1 MERGVHTSPS
11 PFLYSILESLS
22 MTLTALLTYT
32 PQYVKISVNPS
43 NEQWKVERLIKN
55 NFFYTTPDAY
65 FNGKWQKGK
74 RVELFS
80 PLNKTLPFGLAKP
93 VIQLLKDHG
102 IVVKINNQVKT
113 IENQTNEKYSHHLPK
128 YPPRPYQELAIQAGI
143 NSRYGVI
150 EVPCGGGK
158 TLIAE
163 YIIAR
168 AKANVSVLVTDGATL
183 TDQTYEYIKSVF
195 PSHNV
200 YKWGDGA
207 RNNRVD
213 TSKPCIIVSTYH
225 SFDKLLT
232 HSLAEQISCIVVDE
246 CHRIAADMFSMVS
259 KRIPNPYIRIGLSAT
274 PERDNE
280 DTILVQGYLGECI
293 YKIDAEE
300 LIKDG
305 FLSRP
310 HVGTIQLAY
319 MSEDDLKSF
328 LKGRKTLII
337 TERVATVETFQEQ
350 FPFIDA
356 LTGTTSKPAFRA
368 RLQRFKE
375 AKEDVLVC
383 TRVLDTGIDIPDIDT
398 VIMYDIFKSS
408 VKAEQSLGRATRPYE
423 GKTHCQC
430 FIDVSTPKAKAV
442 YRTLKQTLFAKRSH
456 ILIQD

>member
-1 MERGVHTSPS
+1 
-11 PFLYSILESLS
+11 
-22 MTLTALLTYT
+22 MTLTAFLTYT
-32 PQYVKISVNPS
+32 PQFIKVSVSPS

-55 NFFYTTPDAY
+55 NFFYKTPDAY
-65 FNGKWQKGK
+65 FNGRWQMGK

-93 VIQLLKDHG
+93 LIQLLKDHG
-102 IVVKINNQVKT
+102 IIVKINNQVNQ
-113 IENQTNEKYSHHLPK
+113 IESNSHEKEATHSPKYS
-128 YPPRPYQELAIQAGI
+128 PRPYQELAIQAGLD
-143 NSRYGVI
+143 NRYGVI

-168 AKANVSVLVTDGATL
+168 AKAKVSVLVTDGASL

-195 PSHNV
+195 PEHNV
-200 YKWGDGA
+200 YKWGDGS
-207 RNNRVD
+207 RSNRVD

-225 SFDKLLT
+225 SLDKLLT
-232 HSLAEQISCIVVDE
+232 ESLAQQVSCVVVDE
-246 CHRIAADMFSMVS
+246 CHRIAAEMFSMVS

-293 YKIDAEE
+293 YRIDAEE

-319 MSEDDLKSF
+319 MSEEELKSF
-328 LKGRKTLII
+328 LKGRKCLII
-337 TERVATVETFQEQ
+337 TERVATVEKFQEQ
-350 FPFIDA
+350 FPFIDS
-356 LTGTTSKPAFRA
+356 LTGSSPKKEFKK
-368 RLQRFKE
+368 RLQEFKD
-375 AKEDVLVC
+375 AKEDVLVA

-398 VIMYDIFKSS
+398 VILYEVFKSS
-408 VKAEQSLGRATRPYE
+408 VKAEQTLGRATRPYE
-423 GKTHCQC
+423 GKTHCEC
-430 FIDVSTPKAKAV
+430 YIDVSTSKSKNV
-442 YRTLKQTLFAKRSH
+442 YRTLKNTLFAKRTH
-456 ILIQD
+456 ILINE